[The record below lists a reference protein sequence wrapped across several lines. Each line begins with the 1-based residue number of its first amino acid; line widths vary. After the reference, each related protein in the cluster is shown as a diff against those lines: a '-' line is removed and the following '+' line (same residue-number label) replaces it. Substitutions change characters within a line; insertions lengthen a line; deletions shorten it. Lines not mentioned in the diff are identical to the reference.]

1 MKSKSTAKTIVEDCD
16 QCGRC
21 RVFEGRDN
29 TKRYRGL
36 VAGKAAQL
44 RRERVRVSTS
54 VACAAGGSSTTSA
67 HWWARPNLELLEDRR
82 GDLPELPVDSLGPAT
97 QLWLGR
103 AARAAGV
110 TPAHVFAPAISITST
125 LVGAARRVRAS
136 SSFSQPL
143 CVWSAVIAPSG
154 EGKTPGLDASRRPL
168 AAIESARQPDVAQ
181 ARRAHEEQKVI
192 AKARLQDWK
201 LAMKEARVNGKALP
215 PMPPDEPEPFVAQRL
230 WVADATVPQVA
241 ILVQA
246 RPRGLAV
253 IVDELAGLFL
263 GLARGER
270 EFWLQAWNGGAHI
283 VERIGREPV
292 AVEHLLVGLTGGLQP
307 DKLERAFGGDEDGF
321 YARILFAW
329 TSPPN
334 YFPLANDVPEV
345 DPKFR
350 EALMRLIQLPDGLPA
365 KLQPREL
372 NLDEDALC
380 MLEDFRRANRVQL
393 GALDGRERDWIAKG
407 PGQVLRL
414 AGVLVYLEWALQ
426 GPEDHSQ
433 DASGLEALRQ
443 IAKAAAEP
451 TVITGDDMR
460 KAIALF
466 DNYFWPHARAALR
479 QIGLSDRH
487 REERRVLRWARAK
500 KIETLSRETIRRE
513 IFSQRIDAERAQ
525 AIIDAL
531 VEAGWLREVTMKGH
545 QHRPARRWQV
555 NPLLGA
561 GRSGRLRGA
570 MAGTAGTAGTY
581 RD

>member
-1 MKSKSTAKTIVEDCD
+1 
-16 QCGRC
+16 
-21 RVFEGRDN
+21 
-29 TKRYRGL
+29 
-36 VAGKAAQL
+36 
-44 RRERVRVSTS
+44 
-54 VACAAGGSSTTSA
+54 
-67 HWWARPNLELLEDRR
+67 
-82 GDLPELPVDSLGPAT
+82 
-97 QLWLGR
+97 
-103 AARAAGV
+103 
-110 TPAHVFAPAISITST
+110 
-125 LVGAARRVRAS
+125 
-136 SSFSQPL
+136 
-143 CVWSAVIAPSG
+143 
-154 EGKTPGLDASRRPL
+154 
-168 AAIESARQPDVAQ
+168 
-181 ARRAHEEQKVI
+181 
-192 AKARLQDWK
+192 
-201 LAMKEARVNGKALP
+201 
-215 PMPPDEPEPFVAQRL
+215 
-230 WVADATVPQVA
+230 
-241 ILVQA
+241 
-246 RPRGLAV
+246 
-253 IVDELAGLFL
+253 
-263 GLARGER
+263 
-270 EFWLQAWNGGAHI
+270 
-283 VERIGREPV
+283 
-292 AVEHLLVGLTGGLQP
+292 
-307 DKLERAFGGDEDGF
+307 
-321 YARILFAW
+321 
-329 TSPPN
+329 
-334 YFPLANDVPEV
+334 
-345 DPKFR
+345 
-350 EALMRLIQLPDGLPA
+350 MRLIQLPDGLPA

-426 GPEDHSQ
+426 GPEDHSP

-451 TVITGDDMR
+451 TVITGNDMR
-460 KAIALF
+460 MAIALF

-500 KIETLSRETIRRE
+500 KIATLSRETIRRE

-570 MAGTAGTAGTY
+570 MAGTARTY

>member
-1 MKSKSTAKTIVEDCD
+1 MGIK
-16 QCGRC
+16 
-21 RVFEGRDN
+21 
-29 TKRYRGL
+29 
-36 VAGKAAQL
+36 
-44 RRERVRVSTS
+44 
-54 VACAAGGSSTTSA
+54 
-67 HWWARPNLELLEDRR
+67 HP
-82 GDLPELPVDSLGPAT
+82 
-97 QLWLGR
+97 
-103 AARAAGV
+103 
-110 TPAHVFAPAISITST
+110 
-125 LVGAARRVRAS
+125 
-136 SSFSQPL
+136 
-143 CVWSAVIAPSG
+143 
-154 EGKTPGLDASRRPL
+154 
-168 AAIESARQPDVAQ
+168 
-181 ARRAHEEQKVI
+181 
-192 AKARLQDWK
+192 
-201 LAMKEARVNGKALP
+201 
-215 PMPPDEPEPFVAQRL
+215 
-230 WVADATVPQVA
+230 
-241 ILVQA
+241 
-246 RPRGLAV
+246 
-253 IVDELAGLFL
+253 
-263 GLARGER
+263 
-270 EFWLQAWNGGAHI
+270 
-283 VERIGREPV
+283 PV

-329 TSPPN
+329 TSPPS
-334 YFPLANDVPEV
+334 YFPLPDDVPEE

-380 MLEDFRRANRVQL
+380 TLEDFRRANRVQL

-426 GPEDHSQ
+426 GPQDHSQ

-531 VEAGWLREVTMKGH
+531 VGRLAAGGDHERSAA
-545 QHRPARRWQV
+545 RPARRWLV
-555 NPLLGA
+555 NPLLG
-561 GRSGRLRGA
+561 GGSSGRLRGPWRKQRKHRERTETRVPA
-570 MAGTAGTAGTY
+570 VQGPSCCA
-581 RD
+581 

>member
-1 MKSKSTAKTIVEDCD
+1 MAKRSPQCRLMNPSRSSRSASGWRTPLSRRSLFWSK
-16 QCGRC
+16 
-21 RVFEGRDN
+21 
-29 TKRYRGL
+29 RG
-36 VAGKAAQL
+36 
-44 RRERVRVSTS
+44 
-54 VACAAGGSSTTSA
+54 
-67 HWWARPNLELLEDRR
+67 R
-82 GDLPELPVDSLGPAT
+82 GDLPSLSMS
-97 QLWLGR
+97 W
-103 AARAAGV
+103 
-110 TPAHVFAPAISITST
+110 
-125 LVGAARRVRAS
+125 RAS
-136 SSFSQPL
+136 SSDL
-143 CVWSAVIAPSG
+143 
-154 EGKTPGLDASRRPL
+154 R
-168 AAIESARQPDVAQ
+168 
-181 ARRAHEEQKVI
+181 
-192 AKARLQDWK
+192 
-201 LAMKEARVNGKALP
+201 
-215 PMPPDEPEPFVAQRL
+215 
-230 WVADATVPQVA
+230 
-241 ILVQA
+241 
-246 RPRGLAV
+246 
-253 IVDELAGLFL
+253 
-263 GLARGER
+263 RGER

-329 TSPPN
+329 TSPPS
-334 YFPLANDVPEV
+334 YFPLANDVPEE

-380 MLEDFRRANRVQL
+380 TLEDFRRANRVQL
-393 GALDGRERDWIAKG
+393 GALEGRERDWIAKG

-426 GPEDHSQ
+426 GPQDHSQ

-561 GRSGRLRGA
+561 GRSGRLRGPWRKQRKQRERTETKVPA
-570 MAGTAGTAGTY
+570 VPAILA
-581 RD
+581 

>member
-1 MKSKSTAKTIVEDCD
+1 MKSKSTSKTQIEDCD
-16 QCGRC
+16 QSRRC
-21 RVFEGRDN
+21 RVVEARDSA
-29 TKRYRGL
+29 KRYRGL
-36 VAGKAAQL
+36 VVGKAAQL
-44 RRERVRVSTS
+44 RRERMSSRLVTATF
-54 VACAAGGSSTTSA
+54 VACAAEDSSTSA
-67 HWWARPNLELLEDRR
+67 ERWARPNLELLEDRR
-82 GDLPELPVDSLGPAT
+82 GDLPELPVESLGPAT

-168 AAIESARQPDVAQ
+168 AAIECARQPDVAQ
-181 ARRAHEEQKVI
+181 ARRAHEEQKAI
-192 AKARLQDWK
+192 AKARMQEWK
-201 LAMKEARVNGKALP
+201 AAVKEARADGKTLP

-230 WVADATVPQVA
+230 WVADATVPKVA

-246 RPRGLAV
+246 RPRGLVV

-263 GLARGER
+263 ALARGER

-292 AVEHLLVGLTGGLQP
+292 AIEHLLVGLTGGLQP
-307 DKLERAFGGDEDGF
+307 DKLERVFGGDEDGF

-329 TSPPN
+329 TSAPD
-334 YFPLANDVPEV
+334 YFPLPNDVPEV
-345 DPKFR
+345 DSQFG
-350 EALMRLIQLPDGLPA
+350 EALMRLIELPDGLPG

-372 NLDEDALC
+372 NLDADALC
-380 MLEDFRRANRVQL
+380 ALEDFRRANRDQRA
-393 GALDGRERDWIAKG
+393 ALDGRERDWIAKG

-426 GPEDHSQ
+426 GPHDQSR
-433 DASGLEALRQ
+433 DASALEALRQ
-443 IAKAAAEP
+443 IAKSAAEP
-451 TVITGDDMR
+451 TIITGNDMR

-500 KIETLSRETIRRE
+500 KIATLSRETVRRE

-525 AIIDAL
+525 AIIEAL
-531 VEAGWLREVTMKGH
+531 VEAGWLREVTMKGR
-545 QHRPARRWQV
+545 QHRPARRWQL
-555 NPLLGA
+555 NPLLEG
-561 GRSGRLRGA
+561 GRSGRLRA
-570 MAGTAGTAGTY
+570 TMARTWRG
-581 RD
+581 